1 MSIKKTNFIGYMLT
15 LTPLVLYASPF
26 FSLVD
31 VRIKFAFTMIILVYV
46 FLKGKLRDSKNIFL
60 ILITVYGLIIIQAVL
75 YGGFSNA
82 GFYKPL
88 LLFLTPFVLYR
99 LLGLSYFKYLFWIIY
114 YGAIFSF
121 PIWLLQILIPS
132 FDRLLLK
139 FAEALFPYSW
149 DVWPRSLIFYT
160 VSSNTDINNSIGIIR
175 NAGFFHEAGALA
187 LFLML
192 AIIINT
198 LFTRNTLDRKN
209 IVLSIIILTTFST
222 AGYVLLALFL
232 VYAIPKSKMNPI
244 LQFLIFFI
252 MIIITIKTYRS
263 EDFLKSKIE
272 EHYSTQLNAVERN
285 ETGQGRFYSFFKAL
299 ELVKQN
305 PFFGKGILIANRPV
319 ESGVY
324 YDWGPMGLFAN
335 YGIIFG
341 FIYLFY
347 YYKGL
352 KKMCLYF
359 GLPKV
364 LAILFFVII
373 QAGLSTQSFFFHASF
388 VMVFIIGLE
397 SNTNLDFSII
407 SKRTVVYKTQNY
419 LKSAI

>member
-1 MSIKKTNFIGYMLT
+1 MINNKNKLFDYIIVLT
-15 LTPLVLYASPF
+15 ALLITASPF
-26 FSLVD
+26 FLFLD
-31 VRIKFAFTMIILVYV
+31 VRVPFTFMIILWAYTVY
-46 FLKGKLRDSKNIFL
+46 KRRMTNSKKIFL
-60 ILITVYGLIIIQAVL
+60 VLLAVYALITIQWVL
-75 YGGFSNA
+75 YGGFSPA
-82 GFYKPL
+82 GIYKPL
-88 LLFLTPFVLYR
+88 LIFFTPYILYR
-99 LLGLSYFKYLFWIIY
+99 LFGLKYFSYLFDIIY
-114 YGAIFSF
+114 YSSIFTF
-121 PIWLLQILIPS
+121 PIYLLQSIFQPVNALVIKAMDFAFPYALTDWPRTILFYSMPRES
-132 FDRLLLK
+132 GFLLL
-139 FAEALFPYSW
+139 
-149 DVWPRSLIFYT
+149 R
-160 VSSNTDINNSIGIIR
+160 NSGI
-175 NAGFFHEAGALA
+175 FHEPGAFSLY
-187 LFLML
+187 LML

-198 LFTRNTLDRKN
+198 FFTRNTLDRKN

-285 ETGQGRFYSFFKAL
+285 EPGQGRFYSFFKAL

-388 VMVFIIGLE
+388 VIFFIIGLE